1 VAGEPLLYEHVARL
15 AQGPWN
21 TNGQLGLVV
30 GATYPAE
37 IARVRSI
44 APTLPLLIPGVGA
57 QGGDAV
63 ATVKA
68 GLTQDGLIVVNS
80 SRAILYASKGPDF
93 AQSARDVAL
102 QTRASLVLPS

>member
-1 VAGEPLLYEHVARL
+1 
-15 AQGPWN
+15 
-21 TNGQLGLVV
+21 LVV

-37 IARVRSI
+37 IARVREL

-57 QGGDAV
+57 QGGDAA

-80 SRAILYASKGPDF
+80 SRAILYASQSDGF
-93 AQSARDVAL
+93 AAAARAEALRTQALLNTSANV
-102 QTRASLVLPS
+102 